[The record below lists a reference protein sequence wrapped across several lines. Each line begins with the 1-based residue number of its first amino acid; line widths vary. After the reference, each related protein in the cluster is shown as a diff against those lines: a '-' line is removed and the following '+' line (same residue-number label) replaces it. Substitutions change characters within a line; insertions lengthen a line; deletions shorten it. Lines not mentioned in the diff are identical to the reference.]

1 MPGPLNDIRVVD
13 FTHALNGPFCTMLLG
28 HLGAEVIK
36 IEPPQ
41 GDNFRRSWMAP
52 DARRDGYEFLWINV
66 NKKSVAL
73 NLKSERGVELARE
86 LIARA
91 DVLVENYQ
99 KGTMERF
106 GLDYDSVREINP
118 RLVYACSRGYGEW
131 GPYADYGN
139 TAATNNS
146 MTGWTHT
153 AWEYAGAKGTKSL
166 GIGDEAA
173 GVSMTVGILAA
184 LHARERTGEG
194 QKIVVSMQEAVLG
207 FMVSSMH
214 EHFTGNMV
222 GNTPMEVADGY
233 FTLRIPHYLD
243 RRRLEPCWR
252 RRWASPALATD
263 PRFAGAQ
270 CRAAGEQGGAGSDW
284 SGTGRVPARARRSGT
299 PYAISATSAHRC
311 YPRPRCWTTPT
322 SRPADAFIERDHPTA
337 GPTTLLAPWI
347 HMSQTPASIR
357 DDAPAIG
364 QHTDEVLG
372 GTAGT
377 HRGGVG
383 GSARGRGHPVSP
395 IPLSSTCP
403 FCVVRQAERTR
414 SARLSPHVVA
424 FSPPRRASS

>member
-1 MPGPLNDIRVVD
+1 MTGPLNDIRVVD

-52 DARRDGYEFLWINV
+52 DAGKDGYEFLWINV

-73 NLKSERGVELARE
+73 NLKSERGIELARG

-91 DVLVENYQ
+91 DVVVENYQ

-106 GLDYDSVREINP
+106 GLDYDSVKDLNP
-118 RLVYACSRGYGEW
+118 RLIYACSRGYGEW
-131 GPYADYGN
+131 GPYAAYGN

-153 AWEYAGAKGTKSL
+153 AWEYAGTEGTKSL

-233 FTLRIPHYLD
+233 FTLRIPHLD
-243 RRRLEPCWR
+243 DDGWGL
-252 RRWASPALATD
+252 LAKRMERPELTTD
-263 PRFAGAQ
+263 QRFAGA
-270 CRAAGEQGGAGSDW
+270 A
-284 SGTGRVPARARRSGT
+284 ARRENKDELDRIVRDWARSHTRQEIWDAVRDLGYFGA
-299 PYAISATSAHRC
+299 PVLSKAEVLDDPHIKARN
-311 YPRPRCWTTPT
+311 
-322 SRPADAFIERDHPTA
+322 AFIERDHPTA

-347 HMSQTPASIR
+347 HMSQTPGSIH

-372 GTAGT
+372 GLLGLTE
-377 HRGGVG
+377 VE
-383 GSARGRGHPVSP
+383 
-395 IPLSSTCP
+395 L
-403 FCVVRQAERTR
+403 AE
-414 SARLSPHVVA
+414 L
-424 FSPPRRASS
+424 RAAAVIR

>member
-1 MPGPLNDIRVVD
+1 MPGPLNDILVVD

-28 HLGAEVIK
+28 HLGADVIK
-36 IEPPQ
+36 VEPPQ

-52 DARRDGYEFLWINV
+52 DAGKDGYEFLWINV
-66 NKKSVAL
+66 NKKSVVL
-73 NLKSERGVELARE
+73 NLKTERGVGLARE

-106 GLDYDSVREINP
+106 GLGYDSVKDVNQ
-118 RLVYACSRGYGEW
+118 RLIYACSRGYGEW

-233 FTLRIPHYLD
+233 FTLRIPQLD
-243 RRRLEPCWR
+243 DDAWARLTER
-252 RRWASPALATD
+252 MGQPALVTD
-263 PRFAGAQ
+263 PRFTDVA
-270 CRAAGEQGGAGSDW
+270 
-284 SGTGRVPARARRSGT
+284 ARRENKAELDRIVRDWARTHTRQEIWDAVRDLGYFGAPVLSK
-299 PYAISATSAHRC
+299 AEVLDDAHIKARN
-311 YPRPRCWTTPT
+311 
-322 SRPADAFIERDHPTA
+322 AFIERDHPSA

-372 GTAGT
+372 GLLGLTE
-377 HRGGVG
+377 
-383 GSARGRGHPVSP
+383 
-395 IPLSSTCP
+395 
-403 FCVVRQAERTR
+403 AE
-414 SARLSPHVVA
+414 LVDL
-424 FSPPRRASS
+424 RATGIIR